1 MDMKVIDLL
10 KNRLPKEY
18 VDAIINN
25 LKSPSDLY
33 EEAGDIEGELLSLF
47 DWTESNEGHDFWSD
61 VFESVT
67 ENKKL
72 PKMNR
77 AIIDYLPGTIIFTKS
92 SIMTMNVAGMDIKLN
107 FDYTPSIIEYM
118 SESIEEKFYTWMN

>member
-1 MDMKVIDLL
+1 MKVIDLL
-10 KNRLPKEY
+10 KNKLPKEY

-25 LKSPSDLY
+25 LKSPSILY

-47 DWTESNEGHDFWSD
+47 DWTDSNEGHDFWSN

-77 AIIDYLPGTIIFTKS
+77 AVIDYLPGTIIFTKS

-107 FDYTPSIIEYM
+107 FDYTPSIIEFM

>member
-1 MDMKVIDLL
+1 MDMKIIDLL
-10 KNRLPKEY
+10 KNKLPKEY

-25 LKSPSDLY
+25 LKSPSILY

-47 DWTESNEGHDFWSD
+47 DWTDSNEGHDFWSN

-107 FDYTPSIIEYM
+107 FDYTPSIIEFM

>member
-10 KNRLPKEY
+10 KNKLPKEY

-25 LKSPSDLY
+25 LKSPSILY

-47 DWTESNEGHDFWSD
+47 DWTDSNEGHDFWSD

-77 AIIDYLPGTIIFTKS
+77 AVIDYLPGTIIFTKS

-107 FDYTPSIIEYM
+107 FDYTPSIIEFM

>member
-1 MDMKVIDLL
+1 MKVIDLL
-10 KNRLPKEY
+10 KNKLPKEY

-25 LKSPSDLY
+25 LKSPSILY

-47 DWTESNEGHDFWSD
+47 DWTDSNEGHDFWSN

-107 FDYTPSIIEYM
+107 FDYTPSIIEFM

>member
-1 MDMKVIDLL
+1 MKVIDLL

-47 DWTESNEGHDFWSD
+47 DWTESNEGHDFWSN

-107 FDYTPSIIEYM
+107 FDYTPSIIEFM

>member
-10 KNRLPKEY
+10 KNKLPKEY
-18 VDAIINN
+18 VEAIINN
-25 LKSPSDLY
+25 LKSPSILY

-47 DWTESNEGHDFWSD
+47 DWTDSNEGHDFWSN

-107 FDYTPSIIEYM
+107 FDYTPSIIEFM

>member
-10 KNRLPKEY
+10 KNKLPKEY

-47 DWTESNEGHDFWSD
+47 DWTESNEGHDFWSN

-72 PKMNR
+72 PRLNKAM
-77 AIIDYLPGTIIFTKS
+77 IDYLPGTIIFTRN
-92 SIMTMNVAGMDIKLN
+92 SIITMNVAGMDIKLN
-107 FDYTPSIIEYM
+107 FDYTPSIIEFM

>member
-1 MDMKVIDLL
+1 MKVIDLL
-10 KNRLPKEY
+10 KNKLPKEY
-18 VDAIINN
+18 VEAIINN
-25 LKSPSDLY
+25 LKSPSILY

-47 DWTESNEGHDFWSD
+47 DWTDSNEGHDFWSN

-107 FDYTPSIIEYM
+107 FDYTPSIIEFM

>member
-10 KNRLPKEY
+10 KNKLPKEY

-25 LKSPSDLY
+25 LKSPSILY

-47 DWTESNEGHDFWSD
+47 DWTDSNEGHDFWSN

-107 FDYTPSIIEYM
+107 FDYTPSIIEFM

>member
-10 KNRLPKEY
+10 KNKLPKEY

-47 DWTESNEGHDFWSD
+47 DWTESNEGHDFWSN

-107 FDYTPSIIEYM
+107 FDYTPSIIEFM

>member
-10 KNRLPKEY
+10 KNKLPKEY

-25 LKSPSDLY
+25 LKSPSILH

-47 DWTESNEGHDFWSD
+47 DWTDSNEGHDFWSD

-107 FDYTPSIIEYM
+107 FDYTPSIIEFM

>member
-10 KNRLPKEY
+10 KNKLPKEY

-25 LKSPSDLY
+25 LKSPSILY

-47 DWTESNEGHDFWSD
+47 DWTDSNEGHDFWSN

-77 AIIDYLPGTIIFTKS
+77 AVIDYLPGTIIFTKS

-107 FDYTPSIIEYM
+107 FDYTPSIIEFM

>member
-47 DWTESNEGHDFWSD
+47 DWTESNEGHDFWSN

-107 FDYTPSIIEYM
+107 FDYTPSIIEFM

>member
-1 MDMKVIDLL
+1 MKVIDLL

-47 DWTESNEGHDFWSD
+47 DWTDSNEGHDFWSN

-107 FDYTPSIIEYM
+107 FDYTPSIIEFM

>member
-10 KNRLPKEY
+10 KNKLPKEY

-25 LKSPSDLY
+25 LKSPSILY

-47 DWTESNEGHDFWSD
+47 DWTDSNEGHDFWSN

-67 ENKKL
+67 GNKKL

-107 FDYTPSIIEYM
+107 FDYTPSIIEFM

>member
-1 MDMKVIDLL
+1 MKVIDLL
-10 KNRLPKEY
+10 KNKLPKEY

-72 PKMNR
+72 PRLNK
-77 AIIDYLPGTIIFTKS
+77 AIIDYQPGTVIFTKN
-92 SIMTMNVAGMDIKLN
+92 SIITMNVAGMDIKLN
-107 FDYTPSIIEYM
+107 FDYTPSIIGFM

>member
-47 DWTESNEGHDFWSD
+47 DWTDSNEGHDFWSN

-107 FDYTPSIIEYM
+107 FDYTPSIIEFM

>member
-1 MDMKVIDLL
+1 MKVIDLL
-10 KNRLPKEY
+10 KNKLPKEY

-47 DWTESNEGHDFWSD
+47 DWTESNEGHDFWSN

-107 FDYTPSIIEYM
+107 FDYTPSIIEFM

>member
-1 MDMKVIDLL
+1 MKVIDLL

>member
-47 DWTESNEGHDFWSD
+47 DWTESNEGHDFWSV

>member
-10 KNRLPKEY
+10 KNKLPKEY
-18 VDAIINN
+18 VEAIINN
-25 LKSPSDLY
+25 LKSPSILY

-47 DWTESNEGHDFWSD
+47 DWTDSNEGHDFWSN

-77 AIIDYLPGTIIFTKS
+77 AVIDYLPGTIIFTKS

-107 FDYTPSIIEYM
+107 FDYTPSIIEFM